1 MRNSALIRAGRS
13 LSTMTRDVSNKAS
26 STSWVTRIAVKPAV
40 CHSDTSSVCKLKRV
54 SEFELAE
61 WLIER
66 QKARIV
72 HQRTRERGA
81 LGHAARKLVRIGV
94 CKAMQS
100 DKIERGVDALLLLL
114 ENAARVEPGRNIVPD
129 RRPRKSVGSWKT
141 RMREGSGRSTSDPSA
156 VMLPAVGC
164 SRPEMS
170 RSKVDLPQPDG
181 PSKAMNSPAATERS
195 MESKHLQLR
204 AGKVESMADAANANG
219 DALRR
224 LGAHLA
230 RLAQYRRTRGHQI
243 KPFCQLSSRSRATNR
258 SFTRPAQISA
268 MMISVA

>member
-1 MRNSALIRAGRS
+1 MTGIRALDAEFGFDPGGPFAQHDDAGREQQS
-13 LSTMTRDVSNKAS
+13 LFHVMGDEDRGKAG
-26 STSWVTRIAVKPAV
+26 RLPQRYELGLQAQAR
-40 CHSDTSSVCKLKRV
+40 KRV
-54 SEFELAE
+54 ELAE

-181 PSKAMNSPAATERS
+181 PSKAMNSPADTAWHASRLVT
-195 MESKHLQLR
+195 SKW
-204 AGKVESMADAANANG
+204 
-219 DALRR
+219 
-224 LGAHLA
+224 
-230 RLAQYRRTRGHQI
+230 
-243 KPFCQLSSRSRATNR
+243 
-258 SFTRPAQISA
+258 
-268 MMISVA
+268 